1 MLYMKDVSKTYGLR
15 PVLNGINI
23 NINKAEV
30 FVLFGHNGAGKTTM
44 LKIAAG
50 IMSPT
55 SGKVVYEDDTLR
67 KGGIFYLGHKN
78 SLYTELTVLENIR
91 FFLSLRN
98 VAGAAVRDT
107 LSEFGLW
114 QRRNAPVKSLSQ
126 GMKRRLALMK
136 AILSGARLI
145 VLDEPFSGLDLRW
158 KDTVLEWLLALS
170 AEGRSLLVATH
181 LVQEGCQIADRVGL
195 LERGELTVMHEK
207 SQIDDALIQERLKH
221 EVCK

>member
-1 MLYMKDVSKTYGLR
+1 MKDVSKTYGLR